1 MITQN
6 ITHILDQDQ
15 LLHTTMEPVA
25 GVEEVVVAEVGVEEA
40 DVEEVVGVDEGQV
53 VPWQG
58 AGLSHLP
65 AE

>member
-40 DVEEVVGVDEGQV
+40 DVEEVVGVEDEI
-53 VPWQG
+53 
-58 AGLSHLP
+58 
-65 AE
+65 EE

>member
-25 GVEEVVVAEVGVEEA
+25 GVEEVVVEEVVVGEVGVEEVG
-40 DVEEVVGVDEGQV
+40 VEEVGVEDEI
-53 VPWQG
+53 
-58 AGLSHLP
+58 
-65 AE
+65 EE